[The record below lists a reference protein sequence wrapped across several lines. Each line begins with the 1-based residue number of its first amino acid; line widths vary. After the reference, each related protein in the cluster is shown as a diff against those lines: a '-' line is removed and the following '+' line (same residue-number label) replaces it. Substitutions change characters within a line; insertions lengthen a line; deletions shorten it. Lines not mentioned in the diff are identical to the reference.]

1 MHRVTAWVHM
11 VAAWS
16 PYEAV
21 RDGIL
26 WAEAG
31 TRCGAAESHPVL
43 GHVARQAAGV
53 RRSEVYLSAGK
64 GAILLPGKGDRYC
77 RYARAFSFSVNPN
90 PLRAGFRS
98 RRSTVRF
105 GTQGFSFFLTEARA
119 RSSHRKT
126 GCTTA
131 APV

>member
-16 PYEAV
+16 PYEVV

-31 TRCGAAESHPVL
+31 TRGGAAESRPVL

-64 GAILLPGKGDRYC
+64 GAILPGKGDRYC